1 MKTSRVVFSTFALLL
16 VFSFSSYALETKC
29 KRVVVGP
36 AASDLRA
43 ISSEAASAQMQ
54 ADEVEAYLR
63 SSSSPDWESLV
74 SQMAY
79 LTEDIRHLQNLV
91 ARFEQSEPT
100 LTEAQNQQLDRL
112 KAGLATL
119 TVFANNTNELI
130 GERQLVL
137 HRDDL
142 ISSAEAMRIRAG
154 IIRDAARKL
163 REVQS
168 A

>member
-1 MKTSRVVFSTFALLL
+1 MKTFRDVLSVFALLL
-16 VFSFSSYALETKC
+16 VFSFSSYALDRKC
-29 KRVVVGP
+29 KCVVAGP
-36 AASDLRA
+36 AASDLTA
-43 ISSEAASAQMQ
+43 ISQEAADAQMQ
-54 ADEVEAYLR
+54 ADEMEAYLR
-63 SSSSPDWESLV
+63 GTASPNWENLA
-74 SQMAY
+74 SQTAY
-79 LTEDIRHLQNLV
+79 LTENIRHLQKLV
-91 ARFEQSEPT
+91 ANFEGSEPR
-100 LTEAQNQQLDRL
+100 LTDSESQQLERL

-137 HRDDL
+137 RRDDL